1 MSIVQSI
8 VKIYDDQQKTTLI
21 TSVTTQGAST
31 AIGVDELDEG
41 QEYWAT
47 ATVQDDAQLWSN
59 ESATYRFYTLPDVV
73 WHTGS
78 PAVSGDTIGYQIDVV
93 TNTVGTS
100 QVGIVYSTD
109 PSMATYSKYY
119 TPNRADGDLH
129 GLAEHTTYYVAPYCI
144 DEFNREWINFDGET
158 SLTTPYAIPT
168 LAWTGISSLGVT
180 TWTNQITVTSTDTV
194 SAVTVT
200 YQAQGGAA
208 QTLSL
213 QARTGAQNVSL
224 TGLNPDT
231 PYTVTVTATNSA
243 GTGTSSTQSFRTSA
257 GGVQVDTLT
266 AVVNNSNNNIAAT
279 GRAQANDPAVTI
291 TGIALELWSNNSH
304 TGTAIE
310 RIPGTSPYTSISDTF
325 TSANPDVEYYVFTHV
340 TYTVSGGATQEA
352 WSSPLD
358 VRTYALLSFGSI
370 TTNNN
375 SATINYSVNG
385 VATSGE
391 ISYSVDNSTWIQLPI
406 SNWSGGSY
414 TLTGLSAST
423 SYYLRGKVQSTAG
436 WQDYITTTFATTGV
450 LPTVTVSSVT
460 NITPTEAQVNLSIS

>member
-31 AIGVDELDEG
+31 AIPVDELDEG
-41 QEYWAT
+41 EEYWAT
-47 ATVQDDAQLWSN
+47 AMVQDDAQLWSN
-59 ESATYRFYTLPDVV
+59 ESAPYRFYTLPDVA

-78 PAVSGDTIGYQIDVV
+78 PSVSGDTISYQIDEV

-100 QVGIVYSTD
+100 QVGIAYSTD
-109 PSMATYSKYY
+109 PLMATYSKYY
-119 TPNRADGDLH
+119 VPNRADGDLH
-129 GLAEHTTYYVAPYCI
+129 GLAENTTYYVAPYCI

-158 SLTTPYAIPT
+158 SLTTPYAVPT
-168 LAWTGISSLGVT
+168 LAWTGVSSLGVT
-180 TWTNQITVTSTDTV
+180 TWSNQITVTSTDTL

-200 YQAQGGAA
+200 YQAQGGSA

-213 QARTGAQNVSL
+213 QAQTGAQNVSL

-257 GGVQVDTLT
+257 GSVQVDTLSASVSST
-266 AVVNNSNNNIAAT
+266 NNSITAS
-279 GRAQANDPAVTI
+279 GRAQANDAAVTI
-291 TGIALELWSNNSH
+291 TGITLELWDNATH
-304 TGTAIE
+304 TGTAVE
-310 RIPGTSPYTSISDTF
+310 RITGTSPYTTVSGTF
-325 TSANPDVEYYVFTHV
+325 LSANPDVEYYVFTHV

-352 WSSPLD
+352 WSTPIS
-358 VRTYALLSFGSI
+358 VRTYALLTFGNI
-370 TTNNN
+370 TTTNN
-375 SATINYSVNG
+375 SATVPYSVNG

-414 TLTGLSAST
+414 TITGLNAST
-423 SYYLRGKVQSTAG
+423 TYYLRGKVQSTAG
-436 WQDYITTTFATTGV
+436 WQNYNNSIFATTGV
-450 LPTVTVSSVT
+450 LPTVTVSSVS
-460 NITPTEAQVNLSIS
+460 NITPTEATVNLSIS